1 MRAQIIAFLLCVVAL
16 GACEGEE
23 PEGLGAP
30 AATFIPFAIT
40 EVQDISYGPNRRL
53 MYRISPDAA
62 ISAGQALEIA
72 EFLVE
77 ANHRREDPVNA
88 VAFAFHLP
96 GHDGTGVPSFM
107 IDWAPDGDWSKADT
121 VIAGEYATFAFTVT
135 DNSDL
140 VETLKASPIGS
151 TTPTTESTVPVEDYG
166 YCFAVNDIAFKGQRA
181 AQELL
186 AHQARLQNSPAVAN
200 DPAWVNDGW
209 AVGLAFKAAARA
221 IRDVEATA
229 EPVREVHGR
238 FLELAD
244 RLESIAATYPAAVDD
259 EDVGAMLAVLAELDA
274 GSRLLDSISIE
285 LRGICSGG

>member
-1 MRAQIIAFLLCVVAL
+1 M
-16 GACEGEE
+16 
-23 PEGLGAP
+23 GAP
-30 AATFIPFAIT
+30 AATFIPYAIT
-40 EVQDISYGPNRRL
+40 EVQDLSYGRASAIRRL
-53 MYRISPDAA
+53 VYRISNDAA

-96 GHDGTGVPSFM
+96 GPYGTDVPSFM
-107 IDWAPDGDWSKADT
+107 IDWAPDGDWSKAST

-140 VETLKASPIGS
+140 IETLLETFPLGPS
-151 TTPTTESTVPVEDYG
+151 TPTPRTPPTPVRVEVYG

-181 AQELL
+181 AQELI
-186 AHQARLQNSPAVAN
+186 AHQAQLQNSPAVAN

-259 EDVGAMLAVLAELDA
+259 EGRRRYA
-274 GSRLLDSISIE
+274 GCPR
-285 LRGICSGG
+285 

>member
-1 MRAQIIAFLLCVVAL
+1 M
-16 GACEGEE
+16 
-23 PEGLGAP
+23 GAP

-40 EVQDISYGPNRRL
+40 EVQDISYGPTRRL

-96 GHDGTGVPSFM
+96 GPYGTDVPSFM
-107 IDWAPDGDWSKADT
+107 IDWAPDGDWSKAGT

-140 VETLKASPIGS
+140 VETLLEAFPLGP
-151 TTPTTESTVPVEDYG
+151 TTPTTPTTVPVEVYG

-181 AQELL
+181 AQELI

-285 LRGICSGG
+285 LREICSGG